1 MTAPGQDALLA
12 AARLV
17 AAELELD
24 LERGPAHREGEGAA
38 AARALERDPV
48 DALARASRVRARR
61 VMLRGD
67 WWRANAGPL
76 LAFREEDD
84 QAVALLP
91 RGPGRYALVVPG
103 SAAVTLTEALAGKL
117 EPGAYMFLPS
127 FGEQPLT
134 LLAMWRKG
142 WRGTGPDL
150 MRLMTTSL
158 AVGVLALAAPAVSK
172 ILIDDVIPHGLSS
185 QVPWVAAALMVF
197 ALMAAAAGLMRG
209 LSILRLESRMELNME
224 AALMDRVLRLPSRFF
239 RGHDAGSLAER
250 VLGIAAIRQA
260 LAGTEL
266 VAVLG
271 GVFSFA
277 SLALI
282 FFYDARLALLGL
294 LLGAVALGA
303 IAAGSLYSLRF
314 LRRIETER
322 GAMSGLLLQVLSGIS
337 QLRVAGAESRA
348 FGVCAERFVRLHR
361 LAYQAGLVETAF
373 AVFRLAFPVLC
384 TLLFFA
390 AIHGIAQMAQAPA
403 DTSRILSAGGFFAV
417 MTAFAQFLAGVLGLG
432 AVVVSVLGV
441 VPQIERLKPILEAT
455 PERRPGAADPGEL
468 SGAIEITRATFRYD
482 EGGPAILNEVS
493 LSVRPGEMVA
503 LVGPSGSGKST
514 ALRLLLGLEALE
526 SGTICYDGK
535 DLAALDAEAVR
546 AQVGVVLQGGR
557 LAPGSLLSNILGP
570 WNLSPDDAWEAA
582 RKVGLEGDIRAM
594 PMGMHTAVGDA
605 ASTFST
611 GQQQRL
617 MIARAIVRRPP
628 ILFLDEAT
636 SALDNR
642 TQDIVATSLE
652 SLRMTRIVIAHRL
665 STIRHADRIY
675 YLENGSVV
683 EQGTY
688 DTLMRDGGRFAE
700 LARRQLLASQA
711 RESERGSA
719 NVSDRA

>member
-185 QVPWVAAALMVF
+185 QVPWIAAALMVF
-197 ALMAAAAGLMRG
+197 ALMAAAVGLMRG

-348 FGVCAERFVRLHR
+348 FGVCAERFVRLHQ

-390 AIHGIAQMAQAPA
+390 AIDGIAQMAQACRHEQDP
-403 DTSRILSAGGFFAV
+403 
-417 MTAFAQFLAGVLGLG
+417 LGR
-432 AVVVSVLGV
+432 
-441 VPQIERLKPILEAT
+441 RLLRRHDRVRWNTCAILELASSLFIARDVADRARHRAI
-455 PERRPGAADPGEL
+455 RRPQGGAHVAAVRPSTG
-468 SGAIEITRATFRYD
+468 GAIVTRGHCSRRRRPT
-482 EGGPAILNEVS
+482 
-493 LSVRPGEMVA
+493 LSNRGRPEHVRPGGILSSVH
-503 LVGPSGSGKST
+503 
-514 ALRLLLGLEALE
+514 R
-526 SGTICYDGK
+526 
-535 DLAALDAEAVR
+535 
-546 AQVGVVLQGGR
+546 
-557 LAPGSLLSNILGP
+557 PG
-570 WNLSPDDAWEAA
+570 EC
-582 RKVGLEGDIRAM
+582 
-594 PMGMHTAVGDA
+594 
-605 ASTFST
+605 
-611 GQQQRL
+611 
-617 MIARAIVRRPP
+617 
-628 ILFLDEAT
+628 
-636 SALDNR
+636 
-642 TQDIVATSLE
+642 
-652 SLRMTRIVIAHRL
+652 
-665 STIRHADRIY
+665 
-675 YLENGSVV
+675 
-683 EQGTY
+683 
-688 DTLMRDGGRFAE
+688 
-700 LARRQLLASQA
+700 
-711 RESERGSA
+711 
-719 NVSDRA
+719 